1 MAPSRQRKGMPVIAL
16 TIIQILQVLLDVVW
30 WIIFVQFVLSLLMTF
45 NVINMSNQFVRSL
58 YSGLERLTEPMYRP
72 LRRILPNMGG
82 IDFSPMVV
90 LITIA
95 ILDIILRNVAIGIM
109 TGGAV

>member
-1 MAPSRQRKGMPVIAL
+1 MIAL

>member
-1 MAPSRQRKGMPVIAL
+1 MIAL

-72 LRRILPNMGG
+72 LRRVLPNMGG

-95 ILDIILRNVAIGIM
+95 ILDIILRNIAVSIV

>member
-1 MAPSRQRKGMPVIAL
+1 MPVIAL

>member
-1 MAPSRQRKGMPVIAL
+1 VIAL

-30 WIIFVQFVLSLLMTF
+30 WVIFVQFVLSLLIVF
-45 NVINMSNQFVRSL
+45 NVVNMSNSFVRSL
-58 YSGLERLTEPMYRP
+58 SDGLERLTEPMYRP
-72 LRRILPNMGG
+72 LRRVLPSAGG

-90 LITIA
+90 LILIA
-95 ILDIILRNVAIGIM
+95 VIDIILRNIAVSIV

>member
-1 MAPSRQRKGMPVIAL
+1 MV
-16 TIIQILQVLLDVVW
+16 
-30 WIIFVQFVLSLLMTF
+30 F

-72 LRRILPNMGG
+72 LRRVLPNMGG

-90 LITIA
+90 LILIS
-95 ILDIILRNVAIGIM
+95 IFDIILRNIAVSIL

>member
-1 MAPSRQRKGMPVIAL
+1 MIAL

-30 WIIFVQFVLSLLMTF
+30 WIIFVQFVLSLLMVF